1 MTSNAA
7 AAASMARPL
16 TVQKQSS
23 RTAPA
28 QMQSVTTNAGI
39 ASQIQSV
46 TPKEI
51 RGLSRRHSFNNNN
64 NASPR
69 PLYRQTSSSSTASNP
84 RYYEADV
91 ESDSLNTKDGSW
103 SDSESGFL
111 HPPIKAKLKGL
122 LGIVVQS
129 NIEMGEPRIWGKT
142 NLGEFLSDFGKAG
155 RDSIF
160 SIYEAKLYK
169 TGENFKMDNINRGKY
184 PSRENICWTKIR
196 L

>member
-1 MTSNAA
+1 MTMTSNAA

-28 QMQSVTTNAGI
+28 QMQSVTSNAGI

-51 RGLSRRHSFNNNN
+51 RGLSRRHSFNNNNN

-129 NIEMGEPRIWGKT
+129 NIEIGEPRIWGET
-142 NLGEFLSDFGKAG
+142 NLGQAG
-155 RDSIF
+155 I
-160 SIYEAKLYK
+160 E
-169 TGENFKMDNINRGKY
+169 
-184 PSRENICWTKIR
+184 
-196 L
+196 